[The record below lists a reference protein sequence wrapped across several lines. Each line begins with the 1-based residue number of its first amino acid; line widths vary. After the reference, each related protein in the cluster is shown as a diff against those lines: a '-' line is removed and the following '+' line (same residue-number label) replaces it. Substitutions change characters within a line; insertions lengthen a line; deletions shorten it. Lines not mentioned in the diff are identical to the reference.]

1 MTDIPDV
8 IPVDSTTD
16 WSAAFGFTNNL
27 DTHDDDLGM
36 TDGDNRFLDVM
47 GGGGRGWNNLKW

>member
-47 GGGGRGWNNLKW
+47 GGGEGVE